1 MKVKLIKLNEVGW
14 VRNKKYKVDQNFAE
28 SALPARGIDIFVK
41 LLMKPFASIRFS
53 SLLPFAVA
61 LKVLHDV
68 QLQGSF
74 NRFNNF
80 ERNLS
85 AGPSFMPRILIK
97 CSSVSI
103 CRPSPSMLCS
113 RKFCEWEKEENFYK
127 NFKCEVTDSHPRA
140 QRASSRILH

>member
-1 MKVKLIKLNEVGW
+1 MRWDEWEI
-14 VRNKKYKVDQNFAE
+14 KKYKVDQNFAE
-28 SALPARGIDIFVK
+28 SALPERGIDIFVK
-41 LLMKPFASIRFS
+41 LFIKPFDSIRFS
-53 SLLPFAVA
+53 SLVPFVDAV
-61 LKVLHDV
+61 KVLHEV

-85 AGPSFMPRILIK
+85 AGPSFIPKMLIK

-103 CRPSPSMLCS
+103 CRPSPSILCS
-113 RKFCEWEKEENFYK
+113 RKFCEWEKK
-127 NFKCEVTDSHPRA
+127 RKILKCEVTDSHPRA